1 MGHSKFNV
9 VSCLFVRVFF
19 LFLFLCALLFGVFS
33 LETFKVQFLFILEE
47 VVLTSVKCWFFD

>member
-19 LFLFLCALLFGVFS
+19 LSFSLCFVLCALLFGVLS
-33 LETFKVQFLFILEE
+33 LETFRVQFLLILEE
-47 VVLTSVKCWFFD
+47 VV